1 MLLDSVEHEDI
12 RNAGDLLDESIAIEK
27 VQRRMLEANTVNL
40 VVVDACAVASSLL
53 LPELHVGGMQSPMQM
68 PATLLVLADAIGPT
82 QVGRISASI
91 RDTSEARNSP
101 VAASILQSLRNP
113 SITFEQLSRNVKV
126 DVGTASRM
134 KQQPLVISTLLPDVH
149 FSQDRIVAELSAN
162 GQVKVLQ
169 EEKSIASS
177 QKEIPQ
183 PVKETTEKQ
192 SERKLEE
199 EAKPN
204 EVKAKQE
211 AEEKAKQEAEAKAK
225 QEAEAKAKQE
235 AEAKAKQEA
244 EEKAKQ
250 EAEAKAKQDAEDEA
264 RLEAEGQA
272 KQKEAEETEKKEAEA
287 AAKQEA
293 EEKAAAEIRE
303 SFESEDR
310 VSLVTFFNELSG
322 QEWKSSRNWLSTQPI
337 SMWEGITIGKLEE
350 KEVVIRIDLPGMGLK
365 GALPEVI
372 GSFTGLQQ
380 LNLGTNT
387 ITGKLPAALGKL
399 GSLKQLDLHANKI
412 SGGFPSELATMGSLE
427 VAKLHDN
434 LLEGSGCGNVVM
446 TAPGPELIDAGCQGQ
461 YSAVDGGH
469 AGRRAYHQKA
479 EDFEN
484 FMYFLPEYG
493 TWSVGEE
500 LGSSETFMFTASDAE
515 AVYDVTQTWKVAD
528 GDGNWP
534 EVNGVAIKCTG
545 SPFGGLMQLPKV
557 SRLHLENNRIAGSI
571 PEEIGGCTAL
581 THLHLHGNKLSGALP
596 EGLTKLRGLQYINV
610 QTNQIT
616 EAEKTRE
623 SMMAK
628 GISLEFHF

>member
-211 AEEKAKQEAEAKAK
+211 AEAKAKQEAEAKAKQEAEEKAKQESEAKAKQGAEEKAKQAAEENANQEAEAKAK

-235 AEAKAKQEA
+235 AEAKAKQVAEEKAKQEA

-250 EAEAKAKQDAEDEA
+250 EAEAKAKQ
-264 RLEAEGQA
+264 G
-272 KQKEAEETEKKEAEA
+272 AEEN
-287 AAKQEA
+287 AKQEA
-293 EEKAAAEIRE
+293 EEK
-303 SFESEDR
+303 
-310 VSLVTFFNELSG
+310 
-322 QEWKSSRNWLSTQPI
+322 STQ
-337 SMWEGITIGKLEE
+337 E
-350 KEVVIRIDLPGMGLK
+350 
-365 GALPEVI
+365 
-372 GSFTGLQQ
+372 
-380 LNLGTNT
+380 
-387 ITGKLPAALGKL
+387 
-399 GSLKQLDLHANKI
+399 
-412 SGGFPSELATMGSLE
+412 
-427 VAKLHDN
+427 
-434 LLEGSGCGNVVM
+434 
-446 TAPGPELIDAGCQGQ
+446 
-461 YSAVDGGH
+461 
-469 AGRRAYHQKA
+469 
-479 EDFEN
+479 
-484 FMYFLPEYG
+484 
-493 TWSVGEE
+493 
-500 LGSSETFMFTASDAE
+500 AE
-515 AVYDVTQTWKVAD
+515 AK
-528 GDGNWP
+528 
-534 EVNGVAIKCTG
+534 E
-545 SPFGGLMQLPKV
+545 
-557 SRLHLENNRIAGSI
+557 
-571 PEEIGGCTAL
+571 
-581 THLHLHGNKLSGALP
+581 
-596 EGLTKLRGLQYINV
+596 
-610 QTNQIT
+610 
-616 EAEKTRE
+616 
-623 SMMAK
+623 
-628 GISLEFHF
+628 